1 MESITNLLRAL
12 AEAIRPYLGLDDN
25 GGAAVVEAIEGL
37 DDHIEEVV
45 RRYNRANDIAA
56 LDPADI
62 EGLDEVV
69 EEAVET
75 YMSNDSSILTNSS
88 FDPDDYGLLTN
99 DDFDP
104 SNYDL
109 LDREDTESMV
119 DTKVEEAVEAAVREA
134 IEDEVESAIGDAL
147 VVQSRAVYTSD
158 EFLDAVEAA
167 VRATLAGM
175 TFTVQARLRV
185 EDEVDGEVAVTGV

>member
-25 GGAAVVEAIEGL
+25 GGVAVVEAIEGL
-37 DDHIEEVV
+37 DDRIEEVV
-45 RRYNRANDIAA
+45 SRYNRANDIAA

-75 YMSNDSSILTNSS
+75 YMQNDSSILTDSS
-88 FDPDDYGLLTN
+88 FDPESYGLLTN

-104 SNYDL
+104 SNFDL
-109 LDREDTESMV
+109 LDATDIEYLIDV
-119 DTKVEEAVEAAVREA
+119 KVEEAVRSAAEAAVEEA
-134 IEDEVESAIGDAL
+134 MEDAL
-147 VVQSRAVYTSD
+147 VVQPAGLYSSE
-158 EFLDAVEAA
+158 EFLAAVEAA
-167 VRATLAGM
+167 VRATLVG
-175 TFTVQARLRV
+175 TTWTVQANV
-185 EDEVDGEVAVTGV
+185 CASDDPDDHQGDTCPVHEG

>member
-69 EEAVET
+69 EEAVES
-75 YMSNDSSILTNSS
+75 YMSNDSSILTSSS

-109 LDREDTESMV
+109 LDATDTEYLI
-119 DTKVEEAVEAAVREA
+119 DTKLESEVGARVEAAVEEA
-134 IEDEVESAIGDAL
+134 MEDAL
-147 VVQSRAVYTSD
+147 VVQPAGLYSSE
-158 EFLDAVEAA
+158 EFLAAVEAA
-167 VRATLAGM
+167 VRATLVG
-175 TFTVQARLRV
+175 TTWTVQANV
-185 EDEVDGEVAVTGV
+185 EGV